1 MELNITWNDV
11 PWTTYRTHFTGDQ
24 SDGTIPG
31 WIIAHEGSTLE
42 VVTPEGTVTAEVSG
56 RLRYLSELGTG
67 ELPAVGDFVSIRPG
81 DPAQI
86 DSVLPRRTAFRR
98 KEAGQRTEAQI
109 ICANADLAVIVT
121 TAPALGAKRVADAVT
136 ADTAAA
142 HDLDDF
148 SLRRIE
154 RYIATLD
161 PRIRPIVVLNKCD
174 LIEDPRAV
182 RSYVAAELPGAIVI
196 ALSALTGDGVNMLM
210 QLIEKGQTAVM
221 VGSSGCGKSTLIAQL
236 TGTDL
241 KTGAVR
247 ATDGRGRHTTTS
259 RRMYRLP
266 EGGIL
271 VDTPGMRE
279 VQLWAD
285 DDTGTDAIAAAFPE
299 IAELEGD
306 CRFRDCRHEHEPG
319 CAIKQAIAEGTVL
332 AERYRSYLQ
341 LRDETEVTAEMR
353 RQRSREWG
361 KQISKF
367 SRQLK
372 KARNA

>member
-1 MELNITWNDV
+1 MELSITWNDV
-11 PWTTYRTHFTGDQ
+11 PWNTSRTHSAGGQADETV
-24 SDGTIPG
+24 PG
-31 WIIAHEGSTLE
+31 WVIAHDGPVLE
-42 VVTPEGTVTAEVSG
+42 IVTQKGTATAEISG
-56 RLRYLSELGTG
+56 RLRYLSELGSA
-67 ELPAVGDFVSIRPG
+67 ELPAVGDFVSLRPG

-86 DSVLPRRTAFRR
+86 DTVLPRRTVFRR
-98 KEAGQRTEAQI
+98 KEAGQRTEAQV

-121 TAPALGAKRVADAVT
+121 TAPALGT
-136 ADTAAA
+136 ARAP

-174 LIEDPRAV
+174 LIEDPQAV
-182 RSYVAAELPGAIVI
+182 RSYVAAELPGAIVV
-196 ALSALTGDGVNMLM
+196 ALSALSGDGVDILA
-210 QLIEKGQTAVM
+210 QLIEEGQTAVM
-221 VGSSGCGKSTLIAQL
+221 VGSSGCGKSTLIARL
-236 TGTDL
+236 TGIDI
-241 KTGAVR
+241 KIGVVR
-247 ATDGRGRHTTTS
+247 EADGRGRHTTTS

-266 EGGIL
+266 DGGIL

-285 DDTGTDAIAAAFPE
+285 DDTGTDSIAAAFPE
-299 IAELEGD
+299 IGELEGN
-306 CRFRDCRHEHEPG
+306 CRFRNCRHEHEPG
-319 CAIKQAIAEGTVL
+319 CAVKEAIAAGTVL
-332 AERYRSYLQ
+332 PERYQSYLQ
-341 LRDETEVTAEMR
+341 LRDEIEVTAQMR

-372 KARNA
+372 KARNP

>member
-24 SDGTIPG
+24 PDEMIPG
-31 WIIAHEGSTLE
+31 WVVTHEGSALE
-42 VVTPEGTVTAEVSG
+42 VVTQNGTVVAEISG

-67 ELPAVGDFVSIRPG
+67 ELPAVGDFVSLRPG

-86 DSVLPRRTAFRR
+86 DAVLPRRTAFRR

-121 TAPALGAKRVADAVT
+121 TAPALGVERVADVVAT
-136 ADTAAA
+136 DTAAA

-161 PRIRPIVVLNKCD
+161 PQIRPVVVLNKCD
-174 LIEDPRAV
+174 LIEDPQAV
-182 RSYVAAELPGAIVI
+182 QSYVAAELPGAVVV
-196 ALSALTGDGVNMLM
+196 ALSALTGDGVNVLT

-247 ATDGRGRHTTTS
+247 TSDGRGRHTTTS

-299 IAELEGD
+299 ITELEGG
-306 CRFRDCRHEHEPG
+306 CRFRDCKHEHEPG

-332 AERYRSYLQ
+332 AERYQSYLQ
-341 LRDETEVTAEMR
+341 LRDEIETTAEMR

-361 KQISKF
+361 KQISKL

-372 KARNA
+372 KARNG